1 MKGDYTG
8 GMEQSA
14 KPHVVSVDDEVNV
27 LKLIRAVLEPTYRVT
42 TFSDSRQALEGL
54 GDLEPD
60 LIICD
65 ITMPGLDGY
74 GLHASVRSL
83 PGLRGVPFIYLT
95 ALDTRRDFREG
106 MQRGADDY
114 LTKPFTAAEL
124 QEAVAAR
131 LVRSSALRTDTNTDL
146 SIHSLGGVGL
156 YMNESAVQYEA
167 KKVVALLLYL
177 LANEQARFSTL
188 RRALWQ
194 EEVSDNTLR
203 VLINRTRKA
212 LGELAEVAV
221 KGDTVSLILH
231 GTYVWD
237 AEVFEAAARQALTTR
252 SYVGL
257 EQAVALH
264 DTFLPGFDSPWV
276 ERQRASY
283 DALYLDLLGASA
295 EVAPNEASVKAAQ
308 VRLNS
313 FLSGS

>member
-1 MKGDYTG
+1 
-8 GMEQSA
+8 MEQGA

-54 GDLEPD
+54 KDLSPD

-74 GLHASVRSL
+74 GLHASVRAL

-95 ALDTRRDFREG
+95 ALDTRKDFREG

-131 LVRSSALRTDTNTDL
+131 LVRSSALKTSADTDL
-146 SIHSLGGVGL
+146 SIHSLGGVGM
-156 YMNESAVQYEA
+156 YVNGTAVQYEA
-167 KKVVALLLYL
+167 KQVVALLLYL
-177 LANEQARFSTL
+177 LINKQAHLITL

-194 EEVSDNTLR
+194 EEVSDNSLR

-212 LGELAEVAV
+212 LGELVEVAV
-221 KGDTVSLILH
+221 QGDTVSLILH
-231 GTYVWD
+231 GTYTWD
-237 AEVFEAAARQALTTR
+237 AEVLETAARQALTTR

-257 EQAVALH
+257 EQAIALH
-264 DTFLPGFDSPWV
+264 DTFLPGFDNPWV

-283 DALYLDLLGASA
+283 DTLYLDLLAASA
-295 EVAPNEASVKAAQ
+295 EVAPNEASIKAAQ

-313 FLSGS
+313 FLSNS

>member
-1 MKGDYTG
+1 MLRGDYTEA
-8 GMEQSA
+8 MEQGA

-27 LKLIRAVLEPTYRVT
+27 LKLIRAVLEPSYRVT
-42 TFSDSRQALEGL
+42 TFSDSRQALGGL
-54 GDLEPD
+54 ETLAPD

-83 PGLRGVPFIYLT
+83 PELRGVPFIYLT
-95 ALDTRRDFREG
+95 ALDTRKDFREG
-106 MQRGADDY
+106 MRRGADDY
-114 LTKPFTAAEL
+114 LTKPFAAAEL

-131 LVRSSALRTDTNTDL
+131 LGRSSALKTGADADL

-156 YMNESAVQYEA
+156 YVNETAVQYEA

-177 LANEQARFSTL
+177 LVNRQARFRTL
-188 RRALWQ
+188 QRALWQ
-194 EEVSDNTLR
+194 GEVSDNSLR

-212 LGELAEVAV
+212 LGELVEVV
-221 KGDTVSLILH
+221 VQGDTVSLTSH

-237 AEVFEAAARQALTTR
+237 AELFEAAARRALETR
-252 SYVGL
+252 SYAGL

-264 DTFLPGFDSPWV
+264 ATFLPGFDSPWV
-276 ERQRASY
+276 ERQRARY
-283 DALYLDLLGASA
+283 DALYLDLLAASA

-308 VRLNS
+308 VRLDS
-313 FLSGS
+313 FLAD